1 MAIANIF
8 VPLTGASQD
17 AIVLATAFAAAK
29 PFSAHVGAVFVSP
42 DAREALPVSDWQA
55 MPDVVQQLADARAKM
70 TNQLRENAR
79 AAFAAATLQAQARIA
94 PLAEKS
100 DSVTASYREEA
111 GRLSRVLDAS
121 TQFADLVVF
130 PPLAGSKNSE
140 LHDAFIHMLLRA
152 ERTVLLSPES
162 APEHVG
168 MKPAIGWDGGRAAA
182 HALIAAMPFLES
194 SRRVDLLCIGKG
206 LQSEFELTEVKE
218 YLVLHKVKVTDQSIA
233 RTGRPIGETL
243 LDAAAGAG
251 CDLIVVGGYGHSRTL
266 ETIFGGV
273 TDHIASH
280 ARIPILMVH

>member
-1 MAIANIF
+1 MP
-8 VPLTGASQD
+8 VPPSQPPRS
-17 AIVLATAFAAAK
+17 K
-29 PFSAHVGAVFVSP
+29 PRRGSRRWRKSP
-42 DAREALPVSDWQA
+42 
-55 MPDVVQQLADARAKM
+55 K
-70 TNQLRENAR
+70 
-79 AAFAAATLQAQARIA
+79 
-94 PLAEKS
+94 
-100 DSVTASYREEA
+100 SVTASYREEA

-168 MKPAIGWDGGRAAA
+168 TKPAIGWDGGRAAA
-182 HALIAAMPFLES
+182 HALIAAIPFLES

-206 LQSEFELTEVKE
+206 LQSELELTEVKE

-233 RTGRPIGETL
+233 RTSRPIGETL